1 MTWKEPKN
9 YTDDCYFCAI
19 NLTGINKKK
28 RKSLIYPNLP
38 STLRPVAHCDEL
50 PIPVFKEL
58 PDVPNE
64 NLDMNFE
71 EQDDLNDNDFVRKSS
86 APIFFNQKELSDLSR
101 DLNLSKESS
110 ELLAFRLND
119 QNLLQQ
125 GTKITFYRTRD
136 DKFLRFFEELPD
148 FVFYIDIP
156 GLLLKLSVNEYKP
169 EEWRLFSDSS
179 KRSLIC
185 VLLHNSNMYAPIPI
199 GHSIT
204 LKEKHDAIKTVF
216 KHIKYEH
223 HQWSVCVDLKMVNFR
238 LCQQSGYTK
247 PPCFLCY

>member
-125 GTKITFYRTRD
+125 GTKLLSTEQEMTNFSD
-136 DKFLRFFEELPD
+136 FLRN
-148 FVFYIDIP
+148 YQI
-156 GLLLKLSVNEYKP
+156 LSFILIFLV
-169 EEWRLFSDSS
+169 SS
-179 KRSLIC
+179 L
-185 VLLHNSNMYAPIPI
+185 N
-199 GHSIT
+199 
-204 LKEKHDAIKTVF
+204 
-216 KHIKYEH
+216 
-223 HQWSVCVDLKMVNFR
+223 
-238 LCQQSGYTK
+238 
-247 PPCFLCY
+247 